1 MAVVTGF
8 DESERLIW
16 AGRADAYAGG
26 FAKLC
31 AYTVPRLLDVAGVGP
46 GTRMLDVGTGPG
58 TAAAAGCDRGA
69 SVTAVD
75 AEPGMVELAR
85 KAAPAADV
93 RIAVLPELPFTDG
106 TFDAVVGNFVLN
118 HVGRPR
124 AALAELL
131 RVARPGGRI
140 ALTIWSAPPAPGQAL
155 IGRAIG
161 AAGAVRPPHL
171 PAGLAAEDD
180 FPRDESGLGALM
192 ESAGLREAACETLR
206 WHHRV
211 DAEEWWSRGPAA
223 GVAFGGAFVQSQT
236 PEIRT
241 EIKRHFDLFGAEF
254 ADGSG
259 VLSLPHAA
267 LLAHARR

>member
-1 MAVVTGF
+1 MTGF

-75 AEPGMVELAR
+75 AEPSMVELAR

-93 RIAVLPELPFTDG
+93 RLAVLPELPFIDG
-106 TFDAVVGNFVLN
+106 TFDVVVGNFVLN

-124 AALAELL
+124 AVLAELL

-140 ALTIWSAPPAPGQAL
+140 ALTIWSA
-155 IGRAIG
+155 
-161 AAGAVRPPHL
+161 PPHL

-206 WHHRV
+206 WDHRV